1 MAKISA
7 KKSDLKTIANRI
19 IVSPSTAIVSDL
31 KFKRKKDFKTFVKW
45 IESSNKALSG
55 IKLPSKKEVE
65 KLGKG
70 TGGSNWLPAL
80 LALLGIGA
88 LAALGKDKDK
98 DKGDSDTGSGVT
110 AEDTGITIPKPLQGS
125 NLTSALDITRQLND
139 PNIRKNNKI
148 KKINKNIDIQNKKT
162 LKNNLQ
168 NAKVKSNWIKR
179 LRSDTLRNKFWKT
192 GGTKPIVT
200 SLGER
205 IKPVQLKHGSRL
217 MKVGTG
223 TKFSATK
230 AQAPLVPDPLSKNM
244 LKKQPLSKTSF
255 TKNIKGLF
263 KPGNL
268 KNLGK
273 GFLAGWVG
281 DQVEGAITTQI
292 DKGFFHLTKRQIDKN
307 IEKYGVLKVYQKN
320 VDLHTKF
327 VNKKVEGFL
336 TDWGTND
343 FNRKMADQFNESVNY
358 IKINYRKELEEAG
371 VEVGPVSRTKGVD
384 YSSNTLQSGK
394 EVATIPFPIIT
405 TDMSEKF
412 DLPTINTDAFA
423 KSSSSESSIPFG
435 LNSDDNP
442 FSDLLLINLK

>member
-19 IVSPSTAIVSDL
+19 IVSPSTATVSDL
-31 KFKRKKDFKTFVKW
+31 KFKRKKDFKTFIKW
-45 IESSNKALSG
+45 IESSNTALAR
-55 IKLPSKKEVE
+55 IKLPNKKEVE

-70 TGGSNWLPAL
+70 SGGSNWLPAL
-80 LALLGIGA
+80 LALIG
-88 LAALGKDKDK
+88 LAALAKDK

-110 AEDTGITIPKPLQGS
+110 AEDTDTDTGVKVLQGS
-125 NLTSALDITRQLND
+125 SITSMLDITRQLND
-139 PNIRKNNKI
+139 PNTKINRNNRKI
-148 KKINKNIDIQNKKT
+148 KLQNKKT
-162 LKNNLQ
+162 LQKNLQ
-168 NAKVKSNWIKR
+168 KVKTRGNWIKN
-179 LRSDTLRNKFWKT
+179 LKSDTLKNKFWKR
-192 GGTKPIVT
+192 GGTPPQVT

-205 IKPVQLKHGSRL
+205 WKRVQLKHSSKW
-217 MKVGTG
+217 MKVGQG
-223 TKFSATK
+223 TTFGATK

-358 IKINYRKELEEAG
+358 IKLNYKKELQEAG
-371 VEVGPVSRTKGVD
+371 VEVGPVYRTKGVD

-442 FSDLLLINLK
+442 FSDLLLSNLK

>member
-45 IESSNKALSG
+45 IESSNKALAG
-55 IKLPSKKEVE
+55 IKLPSKKEIE
-65 KLGKG
+65 KLGKD

-80 LALLGIGA
+80 LGLLGIGA

-110 AEDTGITIPKPLQGS
+110 AEDTGANIPKPLQGP
-125 NLTSALDITRQLND
+125 NLTRTLDITRQLND

-148 KKINKNIDIQNKKT
+148 NRNNKKIEIKNKKT
-162 LKNNLQ
+162 LQKNLK
-168 NAKVKSNWIKR
+168 NAKTKSNWIKK
-179 LRSDTLRNKFWKT
+179 LKSNTLRNKFW
-192 GGTKPIVT
+192 TKGKPPEVT
-200 SLGER
+200 NLGER
-205 IKPVQLKHGSRL
+205 MKRVQFKHSSKW
-217 MKVGTG
+217 MKVGQG
-223 TKFSATK
+223 TTFGATK
-230 AQAPLVPDPLSKNM
+230 AQAPLIPDSLNKGM
-244 LKKQPLSKTSF
+244 LDKKPTFKTSF
-255 TKNIKGLF
+255 RSNIKNLF

-281 DQVEGAITTQI
+281 DEFIEKPILNQI
-292 DKGFFHLTKRQIDKN
+292 DKAAFHIAKRQIDGQIK
-307 IEKYGVLKVYQKN
+307 KHGVAKVYWHN

-327 VNKKVEGFL
+327 VNKKKEGFL
-336 TDWGTND
+336 TDWGTNE
-343 FNRKMADQFNESVNY
+343 FNEKMRKSFSLNINY
-358 IKINYRKELEEAG
+358 IKLNYKKELEEAG
-371 VEVGPVSRTKGVD
+371 IEVSPSILMEGVD
-384 YSSNTLQSGK
+384 YSSNRIKSG
-394 EVATIPFPIIT
+394 EQVATIPFPIIT

-412 DLPTINTDAFA
+412 DLPTLNTDVFA

-442 FSDLLLINLK
+442 FSDLLLTSLK